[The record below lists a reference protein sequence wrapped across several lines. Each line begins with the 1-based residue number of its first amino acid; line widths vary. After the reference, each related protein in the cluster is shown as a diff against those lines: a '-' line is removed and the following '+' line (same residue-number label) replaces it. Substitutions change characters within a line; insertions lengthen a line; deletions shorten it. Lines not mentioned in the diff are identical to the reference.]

1 MGGNFRVKVGYAK
14 FEKEEKTVASVI
26 EQIKQENTRLVV
38 FFCSSHFDQEK
49 IARAFQDESRDP
61 CFDSATFVG
70 CTTDVAITSRGFQ
83 SNSLAAMSIN
93 SDSIKVGIGLGKN
106 IDKDPISAAR
116 TAVTEAARQ
125 LNTAPDRLDDK
136 FVGIV
141 LIDGTCEVEEF
152 VMMGIA
158 KTARRLKTVGGSAG
172 DDYSF
177 NKVFLHL
184 NFETFKNALIFI
196 LIRTDA
202 PFATICTNN
211 YLPTSKQLRVTKADP
226 EKRVVY
232 EFNGRPAV
240 SEYCRAIG
248 SKTKDINP
256 ETFVA
261 HPLGIKIG
269 DNYYLRS
276 PLRAENDGG
285 LKFFSRITE
294 NSSLTVM
301 DPGNLIA
308 ETGKAVDTARN
319 KLGKINAMIVFNCC
333 LRYIESEV
341 QRSTLEISKIL
352 SAAPVCGFNTYG
364 EQYEGLHINQTLTML
379 VFGEA

>member
-1 MGGNFRVKVGYAK
+1 MGGNFGVKVGHAE
-14 FEKEEKTVASVI
+14 FGQEEKTVTSVI
-26 EQIKQENTRLVV
+26 EQIKQENTRLVLY
-38 FFCSSHFDQEK
+38 FCSSQFDQAK
-49 IARAFQDESRDP
+49 IAKAFQGASRDP
-61 CFDSATFVG
+61 CLASAIFAG
-70 CTTDVAITSRGFQ
+70 CTTGVVITSRGFQ
-83 SNSLAAMSIN
+83 SNSLAAMSFN
-93 SDSIKVGIGLGKN
+93 SDSMKVGIGLGKN

-116 TAVTEAARQ
+116 VAVTEAARQ
-125 LNTAPDRLDDK
+125 LDTTPDQLDDK
-136 FVGIV
+136 YVGIV
-141 LIDGTCEVEEF
+141 LIDGTSEVEEF
-152 VMMGIA
+152 VIMGIT

-184 NFETFKNALIFI
+184 NFEIFSNALIFI
-196 LIRTDA
+196 LIKTNT

-211 YLPTSKQLRVTKADP
+211 YLPTQKKLRVTKADP

-248 SKTKDINP
+248 SKTNNLNP
-256 ETFVA
+256 EMFVT
-261 HPLGIKIG
+261 HPLGINIG
-269 DNYYLRS
+269 GNYYLRS
-276 PLRAENDGG
+276 PLRAEKDGG

-294 NSSLTVM
+294 NSRLTVM

-308 ETGKAVDTARN
+308 ETGKAIDTARD
-319 KLGKINAMIVFNCC
+319 KLGKISAMIVFNCL

-341 QRSTLEISKIL
+341 QRNTLEISKML
-352 SAAPVCGFNTYG
+352 SVAPVCGFNTYG

-379 VFGEA
+379 VFGEE